1 MSTPPGIPKHLRL
14 EFVTP
19 EKAIVHDDVDEVEV
33 PGEAGYFGVLPGHAP
48 TLAVMKPG
56 ELWYRRGNE
65 KFYAFVVRGFA
76 EVLPDRVAILAQVA
90 ERAEDIDVERAEAAK
105 RRAQDRLAKAA
116 TDVDAERAR
125 IALIRSLG
133 RLHVSQRARRH

>member
-1 MSTPPGIPKHLRL
+1 
-14 EFVTP
+14 
-19 EKAIVHDDVDEVEV
+19 
-33 PGEAGYFGVLPGHAP
+33 
-48 TLAVMKPG
+48 
-56 ELWYRRGNE
+56 
-65 KFYAFVVRGFA
+65 
-76 EVLPDRVAILAQVA
+76 LPDRVAILAQVA